1 MTLMFYAHSN
11 IILTGISQSGKTTL
25 VLEII
30 KHKLITPWPK
40 EIIYCY
46 GVRQEWM
53 LHWNKQKDNPHIKF
67 IDGLNLD
74 NVKKGNSDKLLI
86 LDDLMTSALKKEICD
101 LFVYGSHHYC
111 VTTIFITHAL
121 FLNNDCYRIVSNNA
135 HYFIIMKNKRNTSA
149 VATLARQVLGANASR
164 ILEAYKYAMT
174 QPYGYIVLSLHPK
187 VPEKLLVS
195 SDYISKW
202 PSIFL

>member
-67 IDGLNLD
+67 IDGLNID
-74 NVKKGNSDKLLI
+74 DVKKGNSDKLLI

-111 VTTIFITHAL
+111 VTTIFIT
-121 FLNNDCYRIVSNNA
+121 CRQ
-135 HYFIIMKNKRNTSA
+135 NTSMPSSSINGQESWDA
-149 VATLARQVLGANASR
+149 DPTPALIFRAWAAS
-164 ILEAYKYAMT
+164 MT
-174 QPYGYIVLSLHPK
+174 RDSWKSPP
-187 VPEKLLVS
+187 P
-195 SDYISKW
+195 
-202 PSIFL
+202 